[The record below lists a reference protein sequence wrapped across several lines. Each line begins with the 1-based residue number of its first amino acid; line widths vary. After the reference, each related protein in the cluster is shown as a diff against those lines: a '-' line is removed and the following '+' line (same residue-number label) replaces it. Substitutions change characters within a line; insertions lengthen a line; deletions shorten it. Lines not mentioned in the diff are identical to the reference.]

1 MKIERSRRDLV
12 GHAGFVVQK
21 WLKCGKIWYVLSEYN
36 IFRLHSEKG
45 CAIIKSKM
53 VKRLGGESMAQL
65 SDSIEQF
72 IKELMCEEAH
82 IELRRNELAQHFG
95 CAPSQINYV
104 LATRFSVDHGYII
117 ESRRGG
123 GGYVRIVRMQERA
136 EGNLLEA
143 LLKRVGNSVDED
155 TAGAIITHLTDLK
168 LVTGNEGALMRSAV
182 SRNALA
188 LPISAKDVLR
198 AAVLRNMLV
207 QVFRNIEGGD
217 QK

>member
-1 MKIERSRRDLV
+1 
-12 GHAGFVVQK
+12 
-21 WLKCGKIWYVLSEYN
+21 
-36 IFRLHSEKG
+36 
-45 CAIIKSKM
+45 
-53 VKRLGGESMAQL
+53 MAQL

-123 GGYVRIVRMQERA
+123 GGYVRIVRMQERE

-143 LLKRVGNSVDED
+143 LLRRVGNSVDED
-155 TAGAIITHLTDLK
+155 TANAIITHLSDLK
-168 LVTGNEGALMRSAV
+168 LVTGREAALMRSAV

>member
-1 MKIERSRRDLV
+1 
-12 GHAGFVVQK
+12 
-21 WLKCGKIWYVLSEYN
+21 
-36 IFRLHSEKG
+36 
-45 CAIIKSKM
+45 
-53 VKRLGGESMAQL
+53 MAQL

-72 IKELMCEEAH
+72 IKELMCDEAH

-123 GGYVRIVRMQERA
+123 GGYVRIMRMQECE
-136 EGNLLEA
+136 EGNLLES
-143 LLKRVGNSVDED
+143 LLERVGNSVDEE
-155 TAGAIITHLTDLK
+155 TANAIITHLKDLK
-168 LVTGNEGALMRSAV
+168 LVTVNEAALMRAGV

-207 QVFRNIEGGD
+207 QVFRNIEGGE

>member
-1 MKIERSRRDLV
+1 
-12 GHAGFVVQK
+12 
-21 WLKCGKIWYVLSEYN
+21 
-36 IFRLHSEKG
+36 
-45 CAIIKSKM
+45 
-53 VKRLGGESMAQL
+53 MAQL

-123 GGYVRIVRMQERA
+123 GGYVRIVRMQERE

-143 LLKRVGNSVDED
+143 LLRRVGNSVDED
-155 TAGAIITHLTDLK
+155 TANAMITHLSDLK
-168 LVTGNEGALMRSAV
+168 LVTGREAALMRSAV

>member
-1 MKIERSRRDLV
+1 
-12 GHAGFVVQK
+12 
-21 WLKCGKIWYVLSEYN
+21 
-36 IFRLHSEKG
+36 
-45 CAIIKSKM
+45 
-53 VKRLGGESMAQL
+53 MAQL

-72 IKELMCEEAH
+72 IKELMCEEQH

-123 GGYVRIVRMQERA
+123 GGYVRIVRMQERE

-143 LLKRVGNSVDED
+143 LLNRVGNSVDED
-155 TAGAIITHLTDLK
+155 TVNAIITHLKDLK
-168 LVTGNEGALMRSAV
+168 LVTVNEAKLMRAAV